1 MSMSMNSQTGQHTGT
16 KGCSLSEVGA
26 LSFKC
31 GLALSFKC
39 KLDVSA
45 LGYSSTFSASAIDSC
60 HGCVPL
66 TGDVHVGE

>member
-1 MSMSMNSQTGQHTGT
+1 MNSQTGQPSRS
-16 KGCSLSEVGA
+16 KGDSLSEVGA

-31 GLALSFKC
+31 GLALYFKC

-60 HGCVPL
+60 HGYVPL